1 VIEKFTALVYREVL
15 GAVLEVKRLGP
26 ENVWRGEHGLQ
37 NVPGT
42 LVGRAGPPQKP
53 QKQRI
58 HYKVLFTGV
67 ES

>member
-1 VIEKFTALVYREVL
+1 VIEKSTALVYREVL
-15 GAVLEVKRLGP
+15 GAVLEVKRLGL
-26 ENVWRGEHGLQ
+26 ENVWRGEPSLQ
-37 NVPGT
+37 NVPGA
-42 LVGRAGPPQKP
+42 LVGRAGPP